1 VIAAVPRLVRRLS
14 SIDPRIADGVLVLA
28 LVTGQVYE
36 LTQSSYGLSHLVAA
50 LGVSVPLLWRRRFPI
65 LVMVAQGFGS
75 ALFLA
80 PPFITSLLA
89 NFIGVYSGGLYSRH
103 RAVSFAMPLLG
114 AAALAIFG
122 IPGHFFTP
130 PVPAWLALLVPGVGL
145 WLAGGSVRGLQEQAR
160 RLEHERE
167 LATRLAAAEE
177 RARIARELHDVVAH
191 SVSVMVVQA
200 GAARTQVGRDDEAA
214 AGALKAVETG
224 GREALA
230 ELRNLLGV
238 LSEGRRPG
246 LAQLGELVERMRGTG
261 LPVEVTTDGAPQ
273 PLAPDADLA
282 AYRVVQEA
290 LTNTLKHAA
299 GAAARVTLR
308 YRERVLEIE
317 VVDAGGVPAPAAGGS
332 GQGLRGMRDRVAALG
347 GEVEAAPR
355 PGGGFAVRARLPLE
369 YGSSSWT

>member
-1 VIAAVPRLVRRLS
+1 LVIAVPRLVRRLP

-36 LTQSSYGLSHLVAA
+36 FTQSSFGVSHLVAA

-65 LVMVAQGFGS
+65 AVMVVQGFAS

-103 RAVSFAMPLLG
+103 RAVSLAMPVLG

-145 WLAGGSVRGLQEQAR
+145 WLAGGSVRGLQERTR

-167 LATRLAAAEE
+167 LAARLAAAEE

-214 AGALKAVETG
+214 AGAMKAVETG

-230 ELRNLLGV
+230 ELRTLLGV
-238 LSEGRRPG
+238 LSEDGSGQPG
-246 LAQLGELVERMRGTG
+246 LAQLDDLVERMRGTG
-261 LPVEVTTDGAPQ
+261 GTVEVVREGTPR
-273 PLAPDADLA
+273 PLPPDSDLA

-299 GAAARVTLR
+299 GAPAAVTLR
-308 YRERVLEIE
+308 YGARELEIA
-317 VVDAGGVPAPAAGGS
+317 VVDAGMASVPPAVEGS
-332 GQGLRGMRDRVAALG
+332 GRGLQGMRDRVAALG
-347 GEVEAAPR
+347 GEVTAGLE

-369 YGSSSWT
+369 

>member
-1 VIAAVPRLVRRLS
+1 VIAAVPRLVRRLP

-36 LTQSSYGLSHLVAA
+36 FTQSSYSLGHLVAA

-65 LVMVAQGFGS
+65 AVMVVQSLGS

-103 RAVSFAMPLLG
+103 RALSLAIPVLG
-114 AAALAIFG
+114 AALLAVFG
-122 IPGHFFTP
+122 IPGHFYTQ

-145 WLAGGSVRGLQEQAR
+145 WLAGGTVRGLQERAR

-167 LATRLAAAEE
+167 LAARLAAAEE

-200 GAARTQVGRDDEAA
+200 GAARTQVSRDDEAA
-214 AGALKAVETG
+214 AGALRAVEAG

-230 ELRNLLGV
+230 ELRNLLGA
-238 LSEGRRPG
+238 LSEGRQPG

-261 LPVEVTTDGAPQ
+261 LPVEVTTEGTPR
-273 PLAPDADLA
+273 PLTPDADLA

-299 GAAARVTLR
+299 GAPAQVVLR
-308 YRERVLEIE
+308 YRERELQID
-317 VVDAGGVPAPAAGGS
+317 VVDAGGVPAAGTGGS
-332 GQGLRGMRDRVAALG
+332 GQGLRGIRDRLTALG
-347 GEVEAAPR
+347 GEVEAAAQ

-369 YGSSSWT
+369 YGSSSWM